1 MVSACGLLGLIL
13 AVGSSIKPSSAW
25 VIGPTATRSHV
36 THRQQQRATKTG
48 GSSSSSITKMRATP
62 SPSGDD
68 DTAGSPASMSRGEW
82 LRVGASL
89 AAMAPVFALG
99 KEDASL
105 AATSSDVTVLGAGGK
120 TGRECVEYLA
130 SKGTGEA
137 VARSLT
143 NKEGEPLAFST
154 TRGITM
160 ETADVTVPS
169 SLPGVIKGASAV
181 IFASSASKQGGS
193 AKAVDY
199 EGKGVVNVAKAC
211 LEAKV
216 PRLVVVSSGGVATP
230 DSSIYKF
237 LNLFGEIMSWKIQG
251 EDQQLRS
258 MYAAQDVCHY
268 TIVRPGGLT
277 LDPPRGVT
285 AIELNQGDTKS
296 GRIARADVAR
306 VCVES
311 IYSRT
316 AEDCTLEC
324 YYKDTAKPLAAVG
337 VSNILKQKTDDT
349 AKSFGTE
356 STGDTWD
363 ALFSGLKHDA

>member
-1 MVSACGLLGLIL
+1 MMSACGRQWLLGLIL
-13 AVGSSIKPSSAW
+13 TVGSSIKPSSAW
-25 VIGPTATRSHV
+25 VIGPTAARSHV
-36 THRQQQRATKTG
+36 THRQQRATATG
-48 GSSSSSITKMRATP
+48 RSSGSSITTMRATP
-62 SPSGDD
+62 SPGGDD
-68 DTAGSPASMSRGEW
+68 DTAGIPASMSRGEW

-99 KEDASL
+99 KEDAS

-130 SKGTGEA
+130 SKGTGVRA

-143 NKEGEPLAFST
+143 NKEGEPLAFT
-154 TRGITM
+154 TTKGITM

-199 EGKGVVNVAKAC
+199 EGVVNVAKAC

-230 DSSIYKF
+230 ESSIYKF

-251 EDQQLRS
+251 EDQLRS

-277 LDPPRGVT
+277 LDPPRGVG

-311 IYSRT
+311 IYSRN

>member
-1 MVSACGLLGLIL
+1 MSSACKMTAGASSGNDDVSASL
-13 AVGSSIKPSSAW
+13 
-25 VIGPTATRSHV
+25 T
-36 THRQQQRATKTG
+36 
-48 GSSSSSITKMRATP
+48 
-62 SPSGDD
+62 
-68 DTAGSPASMSRGEW
+68 RGEW
-82 LRVGASL
+82 LRAGASL
-89 AAMAPVFALG
+89 VAIAPVLALG
-99 KEDASL
+99 KDNEAM
-105 AATSSDVTVLGAGGK
+105 AVTSSDVTVLGAGGK

-130 SKGTGEA
+130 ARGTGVKA

-143 NKEGEPLAFST
+143 SKEGEPLAFT
-154 TRGITM
+154 TTKGISM
-160 ETADVTVPS
+160 LTADVTVPS
-169 SLPGVIKGASAV
+169 SLPAVINGASAV
-181 IFASSASKQGGS
+181 IFACSASKQGGS

-199 EGKGVVNVAKAC
+199 EGVVNVAKAC

-251 EDQQLRS
+251 EDALRS
-258 MYAAQDVCHY
+258 MYAAQDMCHY

-296 GRIARADVAR
+296 GRIARSDVAR

-311 IYSRT
+311 IYSRK

-324 YYKDTAKPLAAVG
+324 YYKDTGKPLAAVG
-337 VSNILKQKTDDT
+337 VSNILKQKTDDN
-349 AKSFGTE
+349 AASFGTE
-356 STGDTWD
+356 SVGNTWD
-363 ALFSGLKHDA
+363 ELFSGLKRDA